1 MKKGKF
7 VRKLLIRLFIMK
19 NLISKRNRFL
29 SGKFLTELCHL
40 NFNLKL
46 FLLYFFN
53 IDHNL

>member
-53 IDHNL
+53 IDRNL